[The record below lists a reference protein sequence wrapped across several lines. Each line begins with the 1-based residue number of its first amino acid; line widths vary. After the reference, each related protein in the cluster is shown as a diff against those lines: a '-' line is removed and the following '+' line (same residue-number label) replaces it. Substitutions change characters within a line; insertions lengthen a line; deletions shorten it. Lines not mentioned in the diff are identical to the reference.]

1 LALAACGSDGTG
13 PSGGPP
19 CEDPTPLPLEVGEH
33 RLVDALQES
42 SCFSLEGGA
51 AEREYLL
58 VPYAGRGD
66 QTGAGVSTG
75 FQLRTALE
83 TPPALTA
90 MAAGPS
96 RRGSL
101 GGAAAFHAGL
111 RRAEAALARSPVAAL
126 SRAQPPALRGAPPT
140 VGQVEEF
147 RVCRNNTCTSTVAV
161 AATARFVGTHGVIYL
176 DNEMPEGAQALTE
189 ADITHLGTLFDEY
202 LHPIDTAAFGANSD
216 IDGDQ
221 RVAIVITDQVNDLSP
236 DCSDGRIVGYFFG
249 GDLLLAHPGSN
260 QREVFFAFAP
270 KPPAGSCP
278 AVTRLT
284 ALRSLPPVLIHELQH
299 MISFNQR
306 VLLRGRADEDTWL
319 NEGLSH
325 YAEELGHR
333 LIPDAMCPAS
343 ASCFGQFATGNLQN
357 AYLYLEEPGDEF
369 LVSPG
374 DGPTLAGRGSAWLFV
389 RWLADHFATDQPLG
403 RQLTRGLLTGA
414 GNGAANVSSVTG
426 QPFARL
432 AGEWLLANHLEGLP
446 GFAPRGRLHYSS
458 WDLRATYAANHPAT
472 FARPYP
478 LIPDSTSGHSVR
490 TGTLRGGSG
499 HYLRV
504 KVPGGEDGVTVRIAD
519 ASGSLRV
526 SGVVDPRIAVVR
538 IR

>member
-1 LALAACGSDGTG
+1 
-13 PSGGPP
+13 
-19 CEDPTPLPLEVGEH
+19 
-33 RLVDALQES
+33 LVDALQES
-42 SCFSLEGGA
+42 SCFSLEDGA
-51 AEREYLL
+51 GEREYLV

-66 QTGAGVSTG
+66 QTSSGVTTG
-75 FQLRTALE
+75 FQLRSAPESSPESAAL
-83 TPPALTA
+83 
-90 MAAGPS
+90 AAGPS
-96 RRGSL
+96 PRATVGGS
-101 GGAAAFHAGL
+101 AAFHAGL
-111 RRAEAALARSPVAAL
+111 RRAEAALARSPVAAM
-126 SRAQPPALRGAPPT
+126 SRAAPPALRGAPPT
-140 VGQVEEF
+140 VGQVEQF

-161 AATARFVGTHGVIYL
+161 AAMARFVGTHGVIYL
-176 DNEMPEGAQALTE
+176 DTEMPAGAQELTE

-202 LHPIDTAAFGANSD
+202 LHPIDTTAFGANSD
-216 IDGDQ
+216 IDADQ
-221 RVAIVITDQVNDLSP
+221 RIAIVITDQVNDLSP

-249 GDLLLAHPGSN
+249 GDLLVTHPGSN

-270 KPPAGSCP
+270 KPATGSCP

-325 YAEELGHR
+325 YAEELGQR
-333 LIPDAMCPAS
+333 QIPDAMCPAS

-357 AYLYLEEPGDEF
+357 AYLYLEDPEGEF

-374 DGPTLAGRGSAWLFV
+374 DGTSLAGRGSAWLFV
-389 RWLADHFATDQPLG
+389 RWLADHFASDQPLG

-414 GNGAANVSSVTG
+414 GNGAANVSGVTG
-426 QPFARL
+426 QPFPVL
-432 AGEWLLANHLEGLP
+432 VGEWLLANHLEGLP
-446 GFAPRGRLHYSS
+446 GFAPRGRLHYAN

-478 LIPDSTSGHSVR
+478 LIPDSTNGHSVH

-499 HYLRV
+499 HFLRV
-504 KVPGGEDGVTVRIAD
+504 KVPPGGPAVTVRIAD

-526 SGVVDPRIAVVR
+526 SGVADPRIAVVR